1 MGPDE
6 FRSTFADSRINDLR
20 REEPRAGVHV
30 RWLRVP
36 AGVRGLAPDGRR
48 HGCQE
53 PGQVRQLLG
62 VLCRGGHGGHQRD
75 PDRETGA
82 PVGAGADRLRPGGAE
97 NGCRGGL
104 MENAFEF
111 VTQITTSIVFASIF
125 RACCSSRL
133 LSLVI
138 DG

>member
-1 MGPDE
+1 MYDGFAYLPASVDWRLMGAVTGVKNQGRCGSCWAFSVVVAME
-6 FRSTFADSRINDLR
+6 GINAIRIGRL
-20 REEPRAGVHV
+20 
-30 RWLRVP
+30 VP
-36 AGVRGLAPDGRR
+36 LSE
-48 HGCQE
+48 QE
-53 PGQVRQLLG
+53 LID
-62 VLCRGGHGGHQRD
+62 C
-75 PDRETGA
+75 DR
-82 PVGAGADRLRPGGAE
+82 AE

-133 LSLVI
+133 LSLAI